1 MNQQTQNRVGSIQL
15 PQYLFQNLSSIQ
27 NNITG
32 LVFTIYI
39 NSSLF
44 PIANISQDRSIRSP
58 VVGALV
64 AGQNPVED
72 LTNPV
77 LIDLTLS
84 HNNDVRKQLKNMT
97 SNIKYSFTFC
107 CIGWGF
113 HKCSMCKLGFQCSR
127 YRYIMVA
134 HTYLIKFKILQEVMA
149 TGQTEAVRQYLLLV
163 QIQCSVIV
171 HIWPTLLPLL
181 YVCMSIK

>member
-97 SNIKYSFTFC
+97 SNINTP
-107 CIGWGF
+107 
-113 HKCSMCKLGFQCSR
+113 
-127 YRYIMVA
+127 
-134 HTYLIKFKILQEVMA
+134 
-149 TGQTEAVRQYLLLV
+149 
-163 QIQCSVIV
+163 V
-171 HIWPTLLPLL
+171 HF
-181 YVCMSIK
+181 VV